1 MIGLRKKNKYK
12 SATISFLPNEDFTEM
27 VSDDDGRLESKPV
40 EQTDKAVV
48 FADLTG
54 STKLFELQGNT
65 VATQVVTRCTQMLG
79 RHFSMAGGRV
89 VKYLGDGLL
98 VLFDGCQDAIDSASR
113 TRDVLYDFNL
123 EQIDS
128 MRTPLGLKVGIEY
141 GSVIEQHGDCYGDAV
156 NVASRLGDRAESN
169 EILLGESLYES
180 LPEGRR
186 ALCTSIDRIAIKGKA
201 GLLRVWRFDWRRTAE
216 TTITTP
222 LNLLNE
228 RVTTAVTQRADLDL
242 SGRHLQ
248 LLPTDGALV
257 IGRSESCGLVIDDR
271 RVSRRHAR
279 IEWIGGQCTLTDF
292 SSNGTWVKFGREAK
306 PVILKRDNCVLHGQG
321 IIGLG
326 SAPEDF
332 TTTTFS
338 FQIISDE
345 I

>member
-1 MIGLRKKNKYK
+1 MVLDNEARHQTDK
-12 SATISFLPNEDFTEM
+12 SA
-27 VSDDDGRLESKPV
+27 
-40 EQTDKAVV
+40 EQADKAVV

-54 STKLFELQGNT
+54 STKLFESQGNT

-79 RHFSMAGGRV
+79 KHFTLANGRV

-98 VLFDGCQDAIDSASR
+98 VLFDDGEAAIEAASR

-128 MRTPLGLKVGIEY
+128 VRTPLGLKVGIEF

-156 NVASRLGDRAESN
+156 NVAARLGDRAEAS
-169 EILLGESLYES
+169 EILLGEALYER
-180 LPEGRR
+180 LPDSRR
-186 ALCTSIDRIAIKGKA
+186 VLCTSIDRIAIKGKT
-201 GLLRVWRFDWRRTAE
+201 GLLKVWRFDWRRTAE

-222 LNLLNE
+222 LDLLSE
-228 RVTTAVTQRADLDL
+228 RVSMAQMQRADLDL
-242 SGRHLQ
+242 GGRHVQ
-248 LLPTDGALV
+248 LLPNDGALV

-292 SSNGTWVKFGREAK
+292 SSNGTWVKFGREAE

-321 IIGLG
+321 TVGLG

-332 TTTTFS
+332 TSAAFS
-338 FQIISDE
+338 FQIVSDE
-345 I
+345 D